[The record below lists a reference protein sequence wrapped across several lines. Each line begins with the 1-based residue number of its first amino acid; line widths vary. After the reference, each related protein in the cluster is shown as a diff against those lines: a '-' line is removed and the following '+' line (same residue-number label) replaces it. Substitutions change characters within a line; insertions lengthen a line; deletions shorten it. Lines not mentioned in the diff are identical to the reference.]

1 METALLTAFAAT
13 LIMSVATASDV
24 AVTVYNQNFAAVK
37 ESRTLQ
43 INAGIDT
50 VALADMAS
58 TLEPTTVHL
67 RMVQGDGSL
76 EVLEQNYR
84 YDLISSQ
91 KILDRML
98 NSEIVVALKG
108 GEIVKGKYLGSSGES
123 LVLQLPD
130 GGIKMF
136 NSAEM
141 TSVTA
146 PSLPQGLVTSPTL
159 VWLLSSDITGERQA
173 EVSYLASDI
182 GWHAEYIGVLDD
194 RDEKMLFNGWA
205 SINNASGKTYKDA
218 TIKLV
223 AGDVNWTRPKPQPAL
238 SGFDKEY
245 GTQSMRVVGM
255 KSQIVTRPVFEYH
268 LYELT
273 RPSTLAN
280 NETKQLALFDPSSV
294 SVVKSYRYDIQ
305 PKNPH
310 VNVEVAFKNSKDN
323 GLGTAIPA
331 GMVRLSKLDVDGSLE
346 FLGENRISHTA
357 VDEEVRLKVG
367 SAFDIVGETTVLE
380 SKREKK
386 GGLDEKIMAK
396 LRNHKSQSAVVLATF
411 FRGVPAEVSD
421 VEGVTEYRKVDANT
435 IEFTV
440 PVAAGG
446 ETVFQFRVAYGR

>member
-1 METALLTAFAAT
+1 MKTTLLTVFAAM
-13 LIMSVATASDV
+13 LIVSVAAANDV
-24 AVTVYNQNFAAVK
+24 AVTIYNQSFASVK
-37 ESRTLQ
+37 ENRTLR
-43 INAGIDT
+43 IKAGIDT

-108 GEIVKGKYLGSSGES
+108 GEILKGKYLGSSGES

-146 PSLPQGLVTSPTL
+146 PSLPHGLVSSPTL
-159 VWLLSSDITGERQA
+159 VWLLSSDVTGTRQA
-173 EVSYLASDI
+173 EVSYLASDS

-205 SINNASGKTYKDA
+205 SINNASGKTYQDA

-223 AGDVNWTRPKPQPAL
+223 AGDVNWTRPKPQPVPH
-238 SGFDKEY
+238 GFDAEY
-245 GTQSMRVVGM
+245 GSKMVTTVSELLTITTRSM
-255 KSQIVTRPVFEYH
+255 FEYH

-310 VNVEVAFKNSKDN
+310 VNVEVSFKNSKEN
-323 GLGTAIPA
+323 GLGMAIPA

-346 FLGENRISHTA
+346 FLGENRIGHTA

-367 SAFDIVGETTVLE
+367 SAFDVVGETTVLE
-380 SKREKK
+380 SKQEKK
-386 GGLDEKIMAK
+386 GGLDEKIK
-396 LRNHKSQSAVVLATF
+396 VTLRNHKSQPAVVTATLL
-411 FRGVPAEVSD
+411 RGKLVELSD
-421 VEGVTEYRKVDANT
+421 VEGVVEYRKIDANT

-446 ETVFQFRVAYGR
+446 ETVFQFRAAYGR

>member
-1 METALLTAFAAT
+1 MKTVLFTVFAAMF
-13 LIMSVATASDV
+13 IISVASANDV
-24 AVTVYNQNFAAVK
+24 SVTVYNQNFATVK

-43 INAGIDT
+43 VKAGIDT

-67 RMVQGDGSL
+67 RMVQANGSL

-84 YDLISSQ
+84 YDLISPQ

-98 NSEIVVALKG
+98 NNEIVVALKG
-108 GEIVKGKYLGSSGES
+108 GEILKGKYLGSSGES

-146 PSLPQGLVTSPTL
+146 PSLPQDLIASPTL
-159 VWLLSSDITGERQA
+159 VWLLSSDVTGERQA

-205 SINNASGKTYKDA
+205 SINNASGKTYQDA
-218 TIKLV
+218 SIKLV
-223 AGDVNWTRPKPQPAL
+223 AGDVNWTRPKPQSMLQFADPL
-238 SGFDKEY
+238 N
-245 GTQSMRVVGM
+245 MRVEGYA
-255 KSQIVTRPVFEYH
+255 KQIITRPIFEYH

-273 RPSTLAN
+273 RLSTLAN
-280 NETKQLALFDPSSV
+280 NETKQLTLFDPSSV

-310 VNVEVAFKNSKDN
+310 VNVEISFKNSKDN
-323 GLGTAIPA
+323 GLGMAIPA
-331 GMVRLSKLDVDGSLE
+331 GMVRLSKLDVDGSQE
-346 FLGENRISHTA
+346 FLGENRINHTA
-357 VDEEVRLKVG
+357 VDEEIRLKVG

-380 SKREKK
+380 SKQEKK
-386 GGLDEKIMAK
+386 GGLNEKIK
-396 LRNHKSQSAVVLATF
+396 VTLRNHKSQPSVVTATF
-411 FRGVPAEVSD
+411 FRGRLANLSD
-421 VEGVTEYRKVDANT
+421 VEGVTEYRKTDANT

-440 PVAAGG
+440 PVPAGG
-446 ETVFQFRVAYGR
+446 ETSFQFRAMYGR

>member
-1 METALLTAFAAT
+1 MKTTILAVIAAAL
-13 LIMSVATASDV
+13 IVSVAAANDV
-24 AVTVYNQNFAAVK
+24 AVTVYNQNFATVK
-37 ESRTLQ
+37 ETRTLQ
-43 INAGIDT
+43 VKAGIDT
-50 VALADMAS
+50 IALADMAS

-67 RMVQGDGSL
+67 RMTQGDGAL

-98 NSEIVVALKG
+98 NSEVVVAFKG
-108 GEIVKGKYLGSSGES
+108 GEILKGKYLGSSGES

-146 PSLPQGLVTSPTL
+146 PSLPQGLVASPTL
-159 VWLLSSDITGERQA
+159 VWLLSSDVTGERRA
-173 EVSYLASDI
+173 EVSYLASDM

-194 RDEKMLFNGWA
+194 SDEKMLFSGWA
-205 SINNASGKTYKDA
+205 SINNVSGKTYQDA

-223 AGDVNWTRPKPQPAL
+223 AGDVNWARPKPQPVL
-238 SGFDKEY
+238 RGFDAPL
-245 GTQSMRVVGM
+245 GCISGAV
-255 KSQIVTRPVFEYH
+255 QIVTRPLFEYH

-310 VNVEVAFKNSKDN
+310 VNIGISFKNSKDN
-323 GLGTAIPA
+323 GLGMAIPA
-331 GMVRLSKLDVDGSLE
+331 GMVRLSKLDVDGSQE
-346 FLGENRISHTA
+346 FLGENRINHTA
-357 VDEEVRLKVG
+357 VDEEIRLKVG

-380 SKREKK
+380 SKQVKK
-386 GGLDEKIMAK
+386 GGLDEKIMVK
-396 LRNHKSQSAVVLATF
+396 LRNHKSQPAIVIATF
-411 FRGVPAEVSD
+411 IRGMIADLSD
-421 VEGVTEYRKVDANT
+421 VEGVTEYRKTDANT
-435 IEFTV
+435 IEFSV

-446 ETVFQFRVAYGR
+446 ETAFQFRAAYGR

>member
-1 METALLTAFAAT
+1 MKTTLLTVFAAT
-13 LIMSVATASDV
+13 LIVSVAAANDV
-24 AVTVYNQNFAAVK
+24 AVTVYNQNFASVK
-37 ESRTLQ
+37 ENRTLQ
-43 INAGIDT
+43 IKAGIDT

-58 TLEPTTVHL
+58 TLDPTTVHL

-108 GEIVKGKYLGSSGES
+108 GEILKGKYLGSSGES

-146 PSLPQGLVTSPTL
+146 PSLPQGLVSSPTL
-159 VWLLSSDITGERQA
+159 IWLLSSDVSGERQA

-194 RDEKMLFNGWA
+194 RDEKMLFSGWA
-205 SINNASGKTYKDA
+205 SINNVSGKTYQDA

-223 AGDVNWTRPKPQPAL
+223 AGDVNWTRPKPDPML
-238 SGFDKEY
+238 VLRGFDAQY
-245 GTQSMRVVGM
+245 GSRAGAI
-255 KSQIVTRPVFEYH
+255 QIVTRPLFEYH

-310 VNVEVAFKNSKDN
+310 VNIEISFKNSKDN
-323 GLGTAIPA
+323 GLGMAIPA
-331 GMVRLSKLDVDGSLE
+331 GRVRLSKLDVDGSQE

-380 SKREKK
+380 SKREKN
-386 GGLDEKIMAK
+386 GRFDEKIMVK
-396 LRNHKSQSAVVLATF
+396 LRNHKSKPAVVTATLMRGGLADL
-411 FRGVPAEVSD
+411 SD
-421 VEGVTEYRKVDANT
+421 VEGVTEYRKTDANT
-435 IEFTV
+435 VEFTV
-440 PVAAGG
+440 PVAARG
-446 ETVFQFRVAYGR
+446 ETSFQFRAAYGR